1 LRAFTLNGSD
11 VEEQP
16 TPSKEEAALDRK
28 HFLGTLFILPFG
40 IFLVHCSSDGD
51 TKSSSSDPNAPA
63 APPTQS
69 GGMDVYTSSTVSQHS
84 HTFSLDDT
92 AISAPPAAG
101 VNGDSSVSGGHS
113 HTVAISADQLQ
124 QVSTGS
130 SVQVTTGDAGGH
142 THVFTFVK
150 IA

>member
-1 LRAFTLNGSD
+1 M
-11 VEEQP
+11 
-16 TPSKEEAALDRK
+16 DRK
-28 HFLGTLFILPFG
+28 HFLGTLFVLPFG
-40 IFLVHCSSDGD
+40 IFLVHCSSDSD
-51 TKSSSSDPNAPA
+51 AKTSSSDPNAPA

-69 GGMDVYTSSTVSQHS
+69 GGMDVYTSSTVSSHS

-92 AISAPPAAG
+92 AISAPPTDG
-101 VNGDSSVSGGHS
+101 VSGDSSVAGGHS
-113 HTVAISADQLQ
+113 HTVEISMDQLQ

-130 SVQVTTGDAGGH
+130 SVQVTSGNAGGH

>member
-1 LRAFTLNGSD
+1 M
-11 VEEQP
+11 
-16 TPSKEEAALDRK
+16 DRK
-28 HFLGTLFILPFG
+28 HFLSTLLVLPFG
-40 IFLVHCSSDGD
+40 IFLVHCSSDAS
-51 TKSSSSDPNAPA
+51 TSSSGSNPPA

-69 GGMDVYTSSTVSQHS
+69 GGMDLYTSSTVQAHS
-84 HTFSLDDT
+84 HTFSLDD
-92 AISAPPAAG
+92 ASISAPPADG
-101 VNGDSSVSGGHS
+101 VSGDSSTDQGHS
-113 HTVAISADQLQ
+113 HTVAISMAQLQ